1 MGKHI
6 MDEVQSPFRC
16 WMLEY
21 NGVRARLH
29 MREPVAAP
37 TISSV
42 IPQSCLT
49 ALLTLP
55 FRLLSLGVMLM
66 VACFRRPAA

>member
-1 MGKHI
+1 MGKRI
-6 MDEVQSPFRC
+6 MDEVQSPYRC

-21 NGVRARLH
+21 NGARARLH

-37 TISSV
+37 TVGSV

-66 VACFRRPAA
+66 LACFSRPAA